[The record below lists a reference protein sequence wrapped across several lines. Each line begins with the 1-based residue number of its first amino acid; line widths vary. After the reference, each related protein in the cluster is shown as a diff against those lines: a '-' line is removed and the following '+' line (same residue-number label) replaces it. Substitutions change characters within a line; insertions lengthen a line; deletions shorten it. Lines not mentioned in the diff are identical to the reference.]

1 MQSFYSH
8 GKLLLTGEYV
18 VLDGAKALA
27 LPTTF
32 GQKLTV
38 ECIDEPK
45 INWQSL
51 DEKGVVWFADEF
63 TLFKEQLAGSLKPQ
77 NDSLVSKRLIDIL
90 HAAKKLNPEFL
101 STKKGYNVTSKLEF
115 PNDWGLGSSSTLLNN
130 IAQWAKVDA
139 FALSH
144 ATFGGSGY
152 DIACAR
158 HDSAI
163 IYELNK
169 TISKI
174 TPVVF
179 NKAFKTQ
186 LFFIHLNQKQNS
198 REAIKTYQ
206 ENKKN
211 SKAIILKTNAITQ
224 QILECNSLKEFELL
238 IDAHETLIGTI
249 TNQTPVKQR
258 LFNDYKY
265 AIKSLGGWGGDFI
278 LATGSKNEV
287 STYFKGKG
295 YQTIIPFTDMILESH

>member
-1 MQSFYSH
+1 MERFYSH

-32 GQKLTV
+32 GQTLTV
-38 ECIDEPK
+38 EGIDEPK
-45 INWQSL
+45 LSWRSL
-51 DEKGVVWFADEF
+51 DEKGAVWFEDEF
-63 TLFKEQLAGSLKPQ
+63 ALLNEQFARLLTTQ
-77 NDSLVSKRLIDIL
+77 NDNPVSKRLINIL

-101 STKKGYNVTSKLEF
+101 STKKGYSVTSKLEF

-130 IAQWAKVDA
+130 IAQWAKIDA

-152 DIACAR
+152 DIACAQ

-163 IYELNK
+163 VYELNK

-174 TPVVF
+174 TPVAF
-179 NKAFKTQ
+179 NKAFENK

-211 SKAIILKTNAITQ
+211 SKAIIVKINALTQ
-224 QILECNSLKEFELL
+224 QILECDSLKAFELL

-258 LFNDYKY
+258 LFDDYKY

-278 LATGSKNEV
+278 LATGTKNEV

-295 YQTIIPFTDMILESH
+295 YHTIIPFTEMILESH